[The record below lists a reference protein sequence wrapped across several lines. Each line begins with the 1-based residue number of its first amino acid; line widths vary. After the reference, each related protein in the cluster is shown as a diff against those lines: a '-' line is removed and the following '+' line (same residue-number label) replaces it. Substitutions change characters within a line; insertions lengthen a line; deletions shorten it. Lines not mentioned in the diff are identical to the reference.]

1 MSSSQKFT
9 PRQVLE
15 TFYDAERVYMQAPAD
30 QRNFSGIAATL
41 APNVKLEQTSA
52 LPYAGTYYGPQG
64 MQDWAVQMAN
74 WFEVVDVRT
83 PEIFES
89 PGSDRVVVLSTV
101 HFKVRKTGE
110 ELDFPFC
117 QVVRV
122 DLQKGVITEMHPYYW
137 DVAGVNRAL
146 GYEPESKSL

>member
-1 MSSSQKFT
+1 MRLLLARDKKIVVQCT
-9 PRQVLE
+9 EV
-15 TFYDAERVYMQAPAD
+15 AE
-30 QRNFSGIAATL
+30 
-41 APNVKLEQTSA
+41 
-52 LPYAGTYYGPQG
+52 
-64 MQDWAVQMAN
+64 AVNWVAN

-110 ELDFPFC
+110 ELDYPFC

-122 DLQKGVITEMHPYYW
+122 DLEKGVITEMHPYYW
-137 DVAGVNRAL
+137 DVAGVNKAL
-146 GYEPESKSL
+146 GYEPGSKSL